1 MLSNNYYVNMQCCN
15 FMLSTTNRDFR
26 EFFVQRFAIN
36 DTVNDSLHVYI
47 FIFVNTKFGNIIRV
61 RIKFSYYYT
70 VGASCAT

>member
-61 RIKFSYYYT
+61 RIKFSYCYT